1 MASIYSSSLR
11 LQLMTTGENAGTWGE
26 VTNTNLGTALEE
38 AIVGFSNITFVG
50 SDVTLSLAD
59 TNTTQPARALKL
71 NLVGTS
77 GGARVLYIPDV
88 KKLYI
93 INNELA
99 DAVTVSVVSSPGTS
113 VVVPA
118 GKSQFVYCDAFN
130 VEEVITN
137 INNLS
142 LSTPLAIASGGTGAN
157 SAANARTNLSVPA
170 VDGTGS
176 SGTWPINVTGTAAR
190 VAGGAINRILYQTS
204 TDNTGFIVAP
214 TLPSTYLQW
223 DGSSFAWAAA
233 GGGGTGTVTSV
244 GISGTNITVSNSP
257 ITTSGTISISIPQ
270 AVGTNSSVQ
279 FGSFGV
285 GTSASGSTGEIRA
298 TSNITAYYSSDA
310 KLKEN
315 VKDIED
321 ATYKVSRIGGKT
333 FDWKDEYIRKSGGE
347 DGYFIQKSDFGVI
360 AQDVKEV
367 FPVAV
372 RTRTDGT
379 LAVDYEKLVAL
390 AFAAIKELS
399 ARIKELESK

>member
-1 MASIYSSSLR
+1 MASTYSPSLR
-11 LQLMTTGENAGTWGE
+11 LQLMTTGENAGTWGD

-50 SDVTLSLAD
+50 SDITLTLSD

-99 DAVTVSVVSSPGTS
+99 DAVTVSVVASPGTS
-113 VVVPA
+113 VVIPA

-130 VEEVITN
+130 VEEVINN

-142 LSTPLAIASGGTGAN
+142 LSTPLAITSGGTGAS
-157 SAANARTNLSVPA
+157 SAVNARSNLSVPA
-170 VDGTGS
+170 VDGTGA
-176 SGTWPINVTGTAAR
+176 SGTWAINVTGTAAR
-190 VAGGAINRILYQTS
+190 LAGGSINRIPYQTS

-214 TLPSTYLQW
+214 TLPSTFLQW

-233 GGGGTGTVTSV
+233 GGGGGGTVTSV
-244 GISGTNITVSNSP
+244 GISGTNISVSNSP

-285 GTSASGSTGEIRA
+285 GTSASGSSGEIRA
-298 TSNITAYYSSDA
+298 TGNITAYYSDDRLKTRLGNVENALDKVNSLDA
-310 KLKEN
+310 FYYEANK
-315 VKDIED
+315 
-321 ATYKVSRIGGKT
+321 
-333 FDWKDEYIRKSGGE
+333 
-347 DGYFIQKSDFGVI
+347 I
-360 AQDVKEV
+360 AQDLGYEPVREVGLSAQQVQAVLPEIVKPAPIDAQYLTIDYERVVPLLVQAVKEL
-367 FPVAV
+367 
-372 RTRTDGT
+372 T
-379 LAVDYEKLVAL
+379 
-390 AFAAIKELS
+390 
-399 ARIKELESK
+399 ARVKELESK